1 MLEVFE
7 GGGGGWWFA
16 ADTGSHEGSSDTG
29 SGSSSAEP
37 SPDAATGSGEDTCAP
52 TASCGSA
59 ESPVTTVIGPSAGI
73 ECITYED
80 AGGTVEECTSESQPP
95 AEDLPSKEDAE
106 QIALDLLAATG
117 LEVDGAKVSVEGPYD
132 AWYVIVEPMLEG
144 LPVAGWT
151 SSVGVGPEGKV
162 LHASG
167 TLASAERLGDYPLI
181 TTTAAIERLNA
192 QSAGFGGTEPM
203 PLPASETTIFDDA
216 STAMT
221 TAAGT
226 CATQP
231 RSEEHTSEL

>member
-1 MLEVFE
+1 MCVVFLLMRRRPPRSTRTNTL
-7 GGGGGWWFA
+7 F
-16 ADTGSHEGSSDTG
+16 
-29 SGSSSAEP
+29 P
-37 SPDAATGSGEDTCAP
+37 Y
-52 TASCGSA
+52 
-59 ESPVTTVIGPSAGI
+59 TTLFRS
-73 ECITYED
+73 
-80 AGGTVEECTSESQPP
+80 
-95 AEDLPSKEDAE
+95 LPSKEDAE

-192 QSAGFGGTEPM
+192 QS
-203 PLPASETTIFDDA
+203 
-216 STAMT
+216 
-221 TAAGT
+221 
-226 CATQP
+226 
-231 RSEEHTSEL
+231 RSEEHTSELQSLMRISY